1 MQTAK
6 ESARQSID
14 SLPDQATWEDVM
26 YELFVKQKIEAG
38 LKSVQEGRIIPHD
51 EMKRR
56 LFAKKRH
63 A

>member
-14 SLPDQATWEDVM
+14 SLPDQATREDVM

-38 LKSVQEGRIIPHD
+38 LKSVEQGRTIPHD
-51 EMKRR
+51 EMKRKLR
-56 LFAKKRH
+56 AKKRH